1 MKFSDGKV
9 RYQMA
14 RPNSG
19 YEVHVLSYGPDYVLV
34 YFDKGNKGYRVWA
47 SYHRDKPYTDV
58 TRCSGA
64 WPRPSCPSR

>member
-19 YEVHVLSYGPDYVLV
+19 YEVRVLSYGPDYVVV
-34 YFDKGNKGYRVWA
+34 YFDRGSRGYVVRA
-47 SYHRDKPYTDV
+47 YYYGGKPSSDV
-58 TRCSGA
+58 TRCSGT
-64 WPRPSCPSR
+64 WPNIKCPSR